1 MFKKWYCKSYNIW
14 HKVLSISSIT
24 SMLFNRH
31 DSAVSKQSKMI
42 TAKYFVYKRYAKI
55 YVLKKLKKIVTP
67 LRYIYFRD
75 SRAYII

>member
-1 MFKKWYCKSYNIW
+1 
-14 HKVLSISSIT
+14 
-24 SMLFNRH
+24 MLFNRH